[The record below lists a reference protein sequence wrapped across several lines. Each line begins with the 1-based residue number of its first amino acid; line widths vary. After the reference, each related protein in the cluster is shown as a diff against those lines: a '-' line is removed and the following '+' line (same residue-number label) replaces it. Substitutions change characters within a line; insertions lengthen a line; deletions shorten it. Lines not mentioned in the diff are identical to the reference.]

1 YLREYMRLDKGA
13 LGLNRFEKLGENLEV
28 SCCPYGFFRRL
39 QISTFYHIDD
49 RVFLFQSMVRF

>member
-1 YLREYMRLDKGA
+1 MRLDKGA

-28 SCCPYGFFRRL
+28 SCFPYGFFRRL

-49 RVFLFQSMVRF
+49 WVFLFQSMVRF